1 MNRQTINS
9 RMDEARIVA
18 DQNDRYRREMLKDE
32 KSIPGRT
39 VTTPGVVAQGPDF
52 VLAAMLAVASYDGF
66 TEPNDPHGERDFGAF
81 DIVGEKLF
89 WKIDLFDAEY
99 RYGTVERGNLACTM
113 RVLTIM
119 LRSEY

>member
-1 MNRQTINS
+1 MNRRTINS
-9 RMDEARIVA
+9 DTNEAETVA
-18 DQNDRYRREMLKDE
+18 GQNDLFRREMLRDE
-32 KSIPGRT
+32 KTIPGKT
-39 VTTPGVVAQGPDF
+39 VTTPGVVALGPDF

-89 WKIDLFDAEY
+89 WKIDLYDTEY
-99 RYGTVERGNLACTM
+99 RYGTVERANLGCTM